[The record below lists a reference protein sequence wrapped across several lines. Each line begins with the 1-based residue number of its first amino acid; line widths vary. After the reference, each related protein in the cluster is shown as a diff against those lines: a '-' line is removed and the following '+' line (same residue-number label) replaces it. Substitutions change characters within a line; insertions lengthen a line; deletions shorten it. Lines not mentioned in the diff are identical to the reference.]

1 MATKTVIKHQVTKAA
16 NGYVITSVLDG
27 DEAHKDLHIVQ
38 DNETDGSECIHAIH
52 QEIFEDAIYQTL
64 LDCIVPMSFDKD
76 KVLTITIEE
85 NEPIKNELPCP
96 KSRE

>member
-38 DNETDGSECIHAIH
+38 DNETSGSECIHAIQH
-52 QEIFEDAIYQTL
+52 EIFSDAIYQTL
-64 LDCIVPMSFDKD
+64 LDCIVPMDFNAD

-85 NEPIKNELPCP
+85 NCSIKHPMPCP
-96 KSRE
+96 KARE